1 MPSMRKVRANWKRW
15 YKYGLKLERVT
26 SGAQLATPGMLHA
39 YNMVAMM
46 ERRRDQKRERTI

>member
-1 MPSMRKVRANWKRW
+1 MPSMRKVRQNWKRW
-15 YKYGLKLERVT
+15 YKYTLKLERVT

-39 YNMVAMM
+39 YNMLAMM